1 MTAFTEEELSLI
13 STCNYESRDGLIDEL
28 SWLLS
33 TLSPEEKHLAGLIS
47 GVVQKLEKMTREEY
61 RSFAAAIVPE
71 KGPRHFDLGL

>member
-28 SWLLS
+28 NWLLS

-47 GVVQKLEKMTREEY
+47 GAVHKLQKMTREEY
-61 RSFAAAIVPE
+61 RYFAEAVVPE
-71 KGPRHFDLGL
+71 KSPRHFSLGL